1 MPGFNAF
8 LLASTGASGLH
19 IIRNVKHGNI
29 RKRHGSWQLRYYA
42 TEIGPEGTPV
52 RRQITRTLARVSDE
66 YRTAK
71 DCWPLADDILV
82 PVRRSAAQPE
92 GSLTVSEFTERYFLP
107 FIKAKRKPST
117 HKFYKEAHAN
127 HVRNRVG
134 FIRLRE
140 FTTRHAQ
147 EVLDA
152 TPLTHQSV
160 LRIKTTMSAIFS
172 YAIRL
177 GFVHGANPVRE
188 SKAEG
193 TRNDPQQYA
202 YTFDEVLWMLKNL
215 AEPARTVVGVA
226 AFAGLRESEIRGLK
240 WEDYTGDSL
249 HVRRSIWRTHIGET
263 KTPESKNAVPV
274 VAPLRKLLDQHKTTA
289 NGAAWIFAGEKKGF
303 ALHLDNLCRREIR
316 PVLGDRWHGWHAFRR
331 GLATNLHELGA
342 ADKVIQTILRH
353 SNVSTTQKHY
363 IVLKS
368 RKAGAAAMRKLETA
382 LVNKGQIRASR
393 KSKKH

>member
-1 MPGFNAF
+1 M
-8 LLASTGASGLH
+8 
-19 IIRNVKHGNI
+19 
-29 RKRHGSWQLRYYA
+29 
-42 TEIGPEGTPV
+42 
-52 RRQITRTLARVSDE
+52 
-66 YRTAK
+66 
-71 DCWPLADDILV
+71 

-92 GSLTVSEFTERYFLP
+92 GSLTVSDFTDRYFLP

-117 HKFYKEAHAN
+117 HKFYKEAHDN
-127 HVRNRVG
+127 HVRDRVG

-193 TRNDPQQYA
+193 TRNEPKQYA
-202 YTFDEVLWMLKNL
+202 YTFDEVLYMLKKL
-215 AEPARTVVGVA
+215 SEPARTVVGVA
-226 AFAGLRESEIRGLK
+226 AFAGLRESEIRGLQ
-240 WEDYTGDSL
+240 WSDYADGKL
-249 HVRRSIWRTHIGET
+249 YVRRSIWRTHIGET
-263 KTPESKNAVPV
+263 KTPESKNFVPV

-289 NGAAWIFAGEKKGF
+289 NGSTWIFAGQKKGF

-316 PVLGDRWHGWHAFRR
+316 PALGDRWHGWHAFRR
-331 GLATNLHELGA
+331 GLATNLFGLGVPA
-342 ADKVIQTILRH
+342 EVAQTILRH
-353 SNVSTTQKHY
+353 ANVSTTREHY
-363 IVLKS
+363 IVLES
-368 RKAGAAAMRKLETA
+368 RNAGAAAMRKLETA
-382 LVNKGQIRASR
+382 LANKGQIRASR